1 MRKITWN
8 MVRREFKKDFPEVY
22 KTCSRF
28 SKYDYMK
35 IIGHQADGFY
45 VVYDGLHHKLIRT
58 GDGDSRLDEMNSK
71 ERDMVSDDIFHTRS
85 GRPKKQTRNLEVCQ
99 LRSQGYSLRKI
110 AETLGVSH
118 VRIHQIL
125 KEYESILKTQSY
137 DA

>member
-1 MRKITWN
+1 MKKISWN
-8 MVRREFKKDFPEVY
+8 MILNDFKKLFPEVY

-28 SKYDYMK
+28 AKYDYMK

-45 VVYDGLHHKLIRT
+45 IVYDGLNHKLIRS
-58 GDGDSRLDEMNSK
+58 GEGDSRLDELNNK
-71 ERDMVSDDIFHTRS
+71 ERDLVSDDIFHARK
-85 GRPKKQTRNLEVCQ
+85 GQPKKQKRNLEVCQ

-110 AETLGVSH
+110 AEELGVSH

-137 DA
+137 DV